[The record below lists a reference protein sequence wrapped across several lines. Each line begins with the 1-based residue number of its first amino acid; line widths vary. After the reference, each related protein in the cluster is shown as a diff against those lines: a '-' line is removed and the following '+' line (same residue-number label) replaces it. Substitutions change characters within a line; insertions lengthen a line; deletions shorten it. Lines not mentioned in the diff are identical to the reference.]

1 MKRIKKLI
9 IISLLILPI
18 YAAGPDDEIIKNL
31 DFFQN
36 MELLKD
42 DNPYLIQPKIA
53 KDEKSAGAAEEGDKN
68 NE

>member
-1 MKRIKKLI
+1 MSLRKILF
-9 IISLLILPI
+9 ISLLILPI

-42 DNPYLIQPKIA
+42 DNPYLVQPKLV
-53 KDEKSAGAAEEGDKN
+53 KGDKN
-68 NE
+68 AAVSEEEVK

>member
-1 MKRIKKLI
+1 MNSVKKILI
-9 IISLLILPI
+9 IPLLILPI
-18 YAAGPDDEIIKNL
+18 YAAGPDDEIISNL

-42 DNPYLIQPKIA
+42 DNPYLIQPKVA
-53 KDEKSAGAAEEGDKN
+53 KDERGIEASAEGDKK

>member
-1 MKRIKKLI
+1 MSFSKILF
-9 IISLLILPI
+9 ISLLILPI

-42 DNPYLIQPKIA
+42 DNPYLAQHEII
-53 KDEKSAGAAEEGDKN
+53 KDDKKPSALEEEVK
-68 NE
+68 

>member
-1 MKRIKKLI
+1 MILKRII
-9 IISLLILPI
+9 FISLFILPI

-42 DNPYLIQPKIA
+42 DNPYLAHINTIKED
-53 KDEKSAGAAEEGDKN
+53 KKSDVQEEERK
-68 NE
+68 